1 MTPPFFAEFQVPVR
15 RSAERRRKGPGSAA
29 YASRQ
34 EAPHGELLPG
44 RKPYPRPGICICPR
58 TPGCIRARTS
68 VSARALRAVSA
79 PGSLRRPARRGR
91 YPRRGLRIC
100 PHTPGGICAG
110 ASRAC
115 PRPPG
120 GVRTG
125 AFAPVRAPRAVS
137 VPVCTL
143 RNTAPVFRLPCP
155 HPGRKT
161 TLLLCGM
168 RCRKTARRRV
178 PFR

>member
-1 MTPPFFAEFQVPVR
+1 MTPPFFAEFQVSVR
-15 RSAERRRKGPGSAA
+15 RSTERRRKGPGSAA
-29 YASRQ
+29 CASRQ

-44 RKPYPRPGICICPR
+44 RKPLPCTMYPGAVCAP
-58 TPGCIRARTS
+58 
-68 VSARALRAVSA
+68 RAVSA

-100 PHTPGGICAG
+100 PHTPGGIRAG
-110 ASRAC
+110 TSRAC

-125 AFAPVRAPRAVS
+125 AFAPVRVPRAVS
-137 VPVCTL
+137 APVCTL

-155 HPGRKT
+155 HPGQKT